1 MLAHTYGVPYKN
13 DAVNGGQTR
22 DKIQYCLQRT
32 STLQCFRHMKQK
44 TRRIFSAI
52 FASIIL
58 VSMILAFTA
67 GY

>member
-1 MLAHTYGVPYKN
+1 
-13 DAVNGGQTR
+13 
-22 DKIQYCLQRT
+22 
-32 STLQCFRHMKQK
+32 MKQK